1 MKEIIEAIS
10 GLVMLVVVG
19 NLSSDLYSFVRK
31 EALLKVQKGTV
42 SLVQLNQQLTG
53 QRFDYY
59 PKR

>member
-19 NLSSDLYSFVRK
+19 NLSSDLYNFVRK

-42 SLVQLNQQLTG
+42 SLVQLNQRLTG
-53 QRFDYY
+53 KRFDYTQ
-59 PKR
+59 KR